1 MILLLLIGLLF
12 VGGLLAWLAELFDEY
27 LPRTVAITT
36 LFIALAV
43 TLTLLGAEAD
53 SEGWLSSLDW
63 QWIPQFGISFYL
75 AADGLSL
82 LLLLL
87 TVFLGIIA
95 IAAAWD
101 EIHER
106 PGFFYFNL
114 LWTLA
119 GVVGVF
125 TALDLFLFFFF
136 WEVMLIPMYFIIAIW
151 GHENKNYAAM
161 KFFIFTQISGLLM
174 LSAILIMAYQH
185 NVQFGAFSFRYQDLM
200 QVATDGTMGMLVM
213 LGFFIAFT
221 TKLPSVPFHSWLP
234 DAHSQAPTAGSVILA
249 GILFMLIPMYFIIA
263 IWGHENKNYAAMK
276 FFIFTQISGLLMLSA
291 ILIMAYQHNVQF
303 GAFSFRYQD
312 LMQVATDGTM
322 GMLVMLGFFI
332 AFTTKLPSV
341 PFHSW
346 LPDAHS
352 QAPTAGSVIL
362 AGILLKTGAYGL
374 IRFAV
379 PLFPEES
386 LTFAP
391 VAMALAA
398 ISIVYCAKV
407 AFAQDDIKR
416 LIAYTSVSHM
426 GFVTLGVYAWNEQA
440 LQGAVMTMLAHGLSA
455 AALFMLAGG
464 LQHRIHTRHMPAM
477 GGFWA
482 QVPRMS
488 VVALFFSVAALGM
501 PGLGNFIGEFLALLG
516 AFQSNILFTAIAALG
531 LILASVYSLWV
542 IQKVFHGEY
551 KAEESGDARLSD
563 LNAREMAFFILMML
577 GLLWMGMYP
586 QSFLA
591 LSEPVLE
598 GLLSATADLSQTVG
612 QL

>member
-1 MILLLLIGLLF
+1 MILLLLISLLF
-12 VGGLLAWLAELFDEY
+12 VGGLLAWLSELFDEY
-27 LPRTVAITT
+27 LPRVVAITT
-36 LFIALAV
+36 LLVALAV
-43 TLTLLGAEAD
+43 TLTLLAAD
-53 SEGWLSSLDW
+53 ADGEGWISSLDW

-95 IAAAWD
+95 VAAAWD
-101 EIHER
+101 EIR
-106 PGFFYFNL
+106 DRAGFFYFNL

-161 KFFIFTQISGLLM
+161 KFFIFTQVSGLLM
-174 LSAILIMAYQH
+174 LTAILVMAYQH
-185 NVQFGAFSFRYQDLM
+185 SVQFGAFSFRYQDLL
-200 QVATDGTMGMLVM
+200 QVATDGTL
-213 LGFFIAFT
+213 
-221 TKLPSVPFHSWLP
+221 
-234 DAHSQAPTAGSVILA
+234 
-249 GILFMLIPMYFIIA
+249 
-263 IWGHENKNYAAMK
+263 
-276 FFIFTQISGLLMLSA
+276 
-291 ILIMAYQHNVQF
+291 
-303 GAFSFRYQD
+303 
-312 LMQVATDGTM
+312 

-379 PLFPEES
+379 PLFPEAS
-386 LTFAP
+386 LSFAP

-464 LQHRIHTRHMPAM
+464 LQHRIHTRHMPSM
-477 GGFWA
+477 GGFWG

-488 VVALFFSVAALGM
+488 VVALFFSIAALGM

-551 KAEESGDARLSD
+551 RSDEIDSSALKD

-586 QSFLA
+586 QSFLD
-591 LSEPVLE
+591 LSQPVLVE
-598 GLLSATADLSQTVG
+598 LLSATANPGQSMG